1 MLLLISGYIS
11 WYKIWIQFFFW
22 CISMPICWKSSYSC
36 LDIVLPPLPVLSY
49 LRDLDESCNLYAK
62 NMLICTVNLWF
73 AFLGDMILGPVWD
86 HFPLRVL
93 CLDWNW
99 REDWGAQCMF
109 SKFRWPDYW
118 WRSWWTPKGC
128 RPSAGIVIIIFW
140 LGKGEGLEPT
150 SLSSGLLYS
159 PLRQMLTYNCL
170 KYTIDVKKILDHT
183 IYYLGFNHLFCMKAN
198 EK

>member
-140 LGKGEGLEPT
+140 LGKGGGIGTHFFELRIVVFTITPNAHIQLFKIYNWCKEN
-150 SLSSGLLYS
+150 SGSHHILLG
-159 PLRQMLTYNCL
+159 
-170 KYTIDVKKILDHT
+170 I
-183 IYYLGFNHLFCMKAN
+183 
-198 EK
+198 